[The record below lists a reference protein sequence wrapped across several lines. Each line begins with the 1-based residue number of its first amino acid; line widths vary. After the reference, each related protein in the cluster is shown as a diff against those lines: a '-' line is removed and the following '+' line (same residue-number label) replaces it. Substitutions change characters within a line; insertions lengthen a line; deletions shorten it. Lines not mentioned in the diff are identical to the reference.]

1 MQIDPLPDVVHVTV
15 FMECLCP
22 APVITEV
29 FCVHPTIL
37 NGVVD
42 IAHNA
47 NNNFKLAKLGWNG
60 YNPIPTRAYPSSMKT
75 LAFFRPEVWTL
86 AMLKVMVN
94 NRHSFK
100 ILYNDVTFVTAISA
114 EALST

>member
-47 NNNFKLAKLGWNG
+47 NNNFKLAKLGWDGHN
-60 YNPIPTRAYPSSMKT
+60 TRSTRESS
-75 LAFFRPEVWTL
+75 
-86 AMLKVMVN
+86 
-94 NRHSFK
+94 SS
-100 ILYNDVTFVTAISA
+100 ISTPA
-114 EALST
+114 ST